1 MMQSDSPS
9 SGPASDI
16 QALHPMGSPSSRG
29 HSNERREECQHCSV
43 RAPLPV
49 LPRAEGSRTAIAY
62 ERARSASTSAER
74 RRQVLD
80 SPSAA
85 TFSRSPLPSHG
96 HATRTVLRSPQMED
110 NRRYPGNITR
120 QNGRPRSASPLA
132 DGRLPDD
139 IGSQSSDGFLFNF
152 QPHLVNRPLYFEPPR
167 ASGSHQ
173 GPVVNPVASPRAPGM
188 SDKKGKKRASVQ
200 SSDAFL
206 ERSEIQTSAPAPQ
219 TGAERGDS
227 LGPPGPLLPS
237 PARSHISLAS
247 SSSVFSF
254 EFEVNI
260 SPVET
265 HRSPGRSAHVA
276 GSPPAP
282 QPAVS
287 PLAIS
292 NAEENA
298 IPALSTQ
305 RQEEGLNEEEN
316 GDDSQASSDDTR
328 VEISDDVV
336 DPLDHTN
343 PPRADR
349 SVAFDDS
356 PSLSRPLSPL
366 IITSTSRSA
375 THSTHLLAQ
384 CIRPSGLDTTSSS
397 SSWVWPLWSPSLP
410 PHVTSVA
417 SSSTEVTGLGLSIEG
432 ILSSS
437 PPSQSRQHQATT
449 PAPPGTPHRRTGN
462 VDGQSSTRHASDTSP
477 RDAPVSRAPAT
488 PPNLRSALSD
498 LTPQSGVVP
507 SPRNV
512 PLPSSPTTSTSG
524 SPVRL
529 QTQPSHRVTP
539 RMPFYPSLA
548 VDDNDDDAPSTPSRL
563 GIASGRP
570 TPQRLPSPIQAPAA
584 ATSRHTSSLAD
595 PRSPI
600 SRLTRIPGSIMEISR
615 LARVFC
621 FGCSLICRAVYVGL
635 QEPVFW
641 SSDASGERFGRAK
654 TSVTFWREKK
664 IVFTRRAR
672 QILLFFRGLVFG
684 CCMYHLCS
692 ISLYTCL
699 CCVLFWHCSLFIC
712 SLFWYNITWD

>member
-1 MMQSDSPS
+1 MKQSDSPS
-9 SGPASDI
+9 SGPAGDVR
-16 QALHPMGSPSSRG
+16 ALRPTGPSSSRG
-29 HSNERREECQHCSV
+29 HSNEWREECQHCSA
-43 RAPLPV
+43 RAPLPI

-62 ERARSASTSAER
+62 ERARSASTSTER
-74 RRQVLD
+74 RRRVLD

-110 NRRYPGNITR
+110 NRRYHGNIAR
-120 QNGRPRSASPLA
+120 QRGRPLSASPLA
-132 DGRLPDD
+132 DGRLPVD
-139 IGSQSSDGFLFNF
+139 IGSQSSDGFLFDF

-173 GPVVNPVASPRAPGM
+173 GPIVNPVASPRAHDM
-188 SDKKGKKRASVQ
+188 NDKKGKKRASVQ

-206 ERSEIQTSAPAPQ
+206 DRSEMQTSAPAPQ

-227 LGPPGPLLPS
+227 LGPPGSLLPS

-247 SSSVFSF
+247 SSSMFSF

-260 SPVET
+260 SPVERP
-265 HRSPGRSAHVA
+265 RSPGRSAHVA

-287 PLAIS
+287 PFTIS
-292 NAEENA
+292 NTGENA
-298 IPALSTQ
+298 IPDPSTQ
-305 RQEEGLNEEEN
+305 RQEEGPNGDEN
-316 GDDSQASSDDTR
+316 GDDSQTSSDDTR

-336 DPLDHTN
+336 DPLDRTN
-343 PPRADR
+343 SPRADR
-349 SVAFDDS
+349 SVALDDS

-366 IITSTSRSA
+366 MITSTSRSA
-375 THSTHLLAQ
+375 THLLAQ

-437 PPSQSRQHQATT
+437 PPSQPLQHQTT
-449 PAPPGTPHRRTGN
+449 TQAPPGTTHRSAGS
-462 VDGQSSTRHASDTSP
+462 VEGQSQTRQDTSP
-477 RDAPVSRAPAT
+477 RGSPVSRVPAT
-488 PPNLRSALSD
+488 PPNLRSALLSNPA
-498 LTPQSGVVP
+498 PQSSVAP

-548 VDDNDDDAPSTPSRL
+548 IDDDNDDAPSTPSRL
-563 GIASGRP
+563 GIASERP
-570 TPQRLPSPIQAPAA
+570 TPQWLPSPIQAPAA
-584 ATSRHTSSLAD
+584 ASRHAPSLAD

-615 LARVFC
+615 LARVFFSRSFC
-621 FGCSLICRAVYVGL
+621 GVVNAVL
-635 QEPVFW
+635 QELFFW
-641 SSDASGERFGRAK
+641 SDASEERFGRAK
-654 TSVTFWREKK
+654 TSVRFGG
-664 IVFTRRAR
+664 RRR
-672 QILLFFRGLVFG
+672 LYSRGEL
-684 CCMYHLCS
+684 
-692 ISLYTCL
+692 
-699 CCVLFWHCSLFIC
+699 
-712 SLFWYNITWD
+712 D